1 VDIAGDLLQ
10 TLGDGIVGL
19 VGGAFRVFGA
29 AIQTAFGIVQ
39 SILPGLWLPIVGFI
53 VAIVVFWNL
62 IKR

>member
-1 VDIAGDLLQ
+1 MDIAGDLLQ
-10 TLGDGIVGL
+10 TLADGIVGL

-29 AIQTAFGIVQ
+29 AIQTVFDVVQ
-39 SILPGLWLPIVGFI
+39 SILPGLWLPVVAVV

>member
-1 VDIAGDLLQ
+1 MDIAGNLLQ

-29 AIQTAFGIVQ
+29 AIQAAFGIVQ
-39 SILPGLWLPIVGFI
+39 SILPGLWLPIVAVV